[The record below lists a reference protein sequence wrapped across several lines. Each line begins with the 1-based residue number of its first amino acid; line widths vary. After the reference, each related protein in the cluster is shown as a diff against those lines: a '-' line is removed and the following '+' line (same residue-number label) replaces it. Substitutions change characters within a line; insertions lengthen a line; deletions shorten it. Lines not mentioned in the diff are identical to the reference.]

1 LCGIVVITGPFRRL
15 VDAASTLGPEQA
27 RLLRRALLALPT
39 TSRRGRRLR
48 AELSRYG
55 RRL

>member
-1 LCGIVVITGPFRRL
+1 VVITGPFRRL